1 MKFIY
6 YEVIAI
12 PVSVYTCLMPNL
24 RVPALLKYYLD
35 NQTETHLEG
44 HTVSAALA
52 DLSQKFPKIHSHIF
66 DAKGQV
72 RRHINLFV
80 NADNIRDLQG
90 LGTPVSEEDIIKI
103 LPSITGG

>member
-1 MKFIY
+1 
-6 YEVIAI
+6 
-12 PVSVYTCLMPNL
+12 MPTL

-35 NQTETHLEG
+35 GQNEVLLDGQTVGEVLG
-44 HTVSAALA
+44 

-66 DAKGQV
+66 DSSGQV

-80 NADNIRDLQG
+80 NADNIRDLNR
-90 LGTPVSEEDIIKI
+90 LDTTIEENDIIKI